1 MVGSQRKEY
10 TVISADL
17 SGAGPA
23 AVLHSAAQRSCPNP
37 DFADAHLFTL
47 PAGSSGDPAEWARRV
62 FDLPRSLWW
71 VKGLMAVRTALVRL
85 IGVRPSNDLS
95 AFDIDEVRGCEALIV
110 KHDRHLDLWAAV
122 AVDTERNLLQ
132 VTTFVKLHGWRGRL
146 YFAPVRVLH
155 SPVLRAMIAAAIRRA
170 AGGTASTTAPARQR
184 TRV

>member
-1 MVGSQRKEY
+1 V
-10 TVISADL
+10 TTTDP

-23 AVLHSAAQRSCPNP
+23 AVLHSAAQQSCPDP

-47 PAGSSGDPAEWARRV
+47 PAGSSGDPAKWARRI

-71 VKGLMAVRTALVRL
+71 VKGLMVVRTALVPL
-85 IGVRPSNDLS
+85 IGVRPPTDLA
-95 AFDIDEVRGCEALIV
+95 AFDVDEVHGCEALIV
-110 KHDRHLDLWAAV
+110 KRDRHLDWWAAV

-155 SPVLRAMIAAAIRRA
+155 RPVLRSMIAAATRRA
-170 AGGTASTTAPARQR
+170 PAGMASTTTPARER
-184 TRV
+184 TEA